1 MSNRFGLPTF
11 SEVDCTVL
19 ATSERRLCILKV
31 INWLE
36 TVVTAVCSR
45 CSAGRHPAGDVGH
58 DIGARLGEPRAGQ
71 APPCTSRTVYCSRA
85 TDSPLKGCGLRSMLM
100 LLFPC
105 RLSLSTTIC
114 PIS

>member
-1 MSNRFGLPTF
+1 LAP
-11 SEVDCTVL
+11 SEP
-19 ATSERRLCILKV
+19 RLCILKL
-31 INWLE
+31 ISCIE

-45 CSAGRHPAGDVGH
+45 YSAGRHAAGDVGH
-58 DIGARLGEPRAGQ
+58 DIGARLGQPRAGQ
-71 APPCTSRTVYCSRA
+71 APLCTSRTVYCSRA